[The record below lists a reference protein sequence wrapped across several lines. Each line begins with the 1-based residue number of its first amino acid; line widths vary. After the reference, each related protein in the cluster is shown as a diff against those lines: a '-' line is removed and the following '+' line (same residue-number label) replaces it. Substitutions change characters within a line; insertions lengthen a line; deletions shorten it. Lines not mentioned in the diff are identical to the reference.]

1 MPVTPWRSRYKVAE
15 YFVPTG
21 WRNETTLTVT
31 PSTPDP
37 VLVTDLA
44 LGPDDDT
51 IWVQVTTTGS
61 QECPWPW
68 SYALLTWVSSE
79 GRELGSTTIHGPCE
93 GEVFRIGNGRQPVDR
108 AGSIRLYPRS
118 WNLRWVDLG
127 NPWTLNFKFETGQMA
142 SGPVDFGSRATL
154 AAPAVPRGNAEPD
167 YTLLDGFA
175 WIVFNF
181 LLK

>member
-1 MPVTPWRSRYKVAE
+1 MAE

-37 VLVTDLA
+37 VFVTDLE
-44 LGPDDDT
+44 LGEDDDT
-51 IWVQVTTTGS
+51 IWVQVTTENS
-61 QECPWPW
+61 ECPWPW

-93 GEVFRIGNGRQPVDR
+93 GEVFRIGNGRQPVER

-118 WNLRWVDLG
+118 YNLRWVELG
-127 NPWTLNFKFETGQMA
+127 NPWTINFKFETGQTS

-154 AAPAVPRGNAEPD
+154 MVPAVPRGNAKPD
-167 YTLLDGFA
+167 FSIEAEIARILWNL
-175 WIVFNF
+175 I
-181 LLK
+181 LKR

>member
-1 MPVTPWRSRYKVAE
+1 MAE

-21 WRNETTLTVT
+21 WRNETTLTVDAA
-31 PSTPDP
+31 TPDP

-51 IWVQVTTTGS
+51 IWVQVTTENS
-61 QECPWPW
+61 DDCPWPW
-68 SYALLTWVSSE
+68 SYALLTWVSSQ

-118 WNLRWVDLG
+118 YNLRWVDLG

-154 AAPAVPRGNAEPD
+154 APLDDASGRTELSWD
-167 YTLLDGFA
+167 ILDGVAFL
-175 WIVFNF
+175 ILNF